1 MLNLHEYALGM
12 RVLYAFCPQ
21 NACPARAPC
30 LFGTGATLV
39 WLANHACA
47 ARQQRLLCSSGWLF
61 GGGNKAF
68 GGAGGEAFFSFR
80 CKDFAIVLRGSY
92 MRIFTSEILGRRAV
106 GRNFAILAALAE
118 QSVTLS
124 STVRDAIPGS
134 ESALWTV
141 RAVAFVCVWQKQ
153 ADARGLV
160 IKKYNFCD

>member
-1 MLNLHEYALGM
+1 MNLYEYASGM

-61 GGGNKAF
+61 GVGNKAF
-68 GGAGGEAFFSFR
+68 WGTGGEAFFSFR
-80 CKDFAIVLRGSY
+80 CKDFAIALGGSDI
-92 MRIFTSEILGRRAV
+92 RIFASEILWRRAV
-106 GRNFAILAALAE
+106 GRKFAILAALAE

-124 STVRDAIPGS
+124 RRVCGVIPSG
-134 ESALWTV
+134 ESALWVVWTEV
-141 RAVAFVCVWQKQ
+141 FVYVWQK
-153 ADARGLV
+153 
-160 IKKYNFCD
+160 

>member
-1 MLNLHEYALGM
+1 MNLYEYASGI
-12 RVLYAFCPQ
+12 RVLYAFCSQ
-21 NACPARAPC
+21 NGCPACAPC
-30 LFGTGATLV
+30 LFGAGATLV

-47 ARQQRLLCSSGWLF
+47 ARQQCLLCSSGWLL

-68 GGAGGEAFFSFR
+68 EGAGGEVFFSFR
-80 CKDFAIVLRGSY
+80 CKDFAIVLRGSG
-92 MRIFTSEILGRRAV
+92 MRIFASEILGRRAV

-141 RAVAFVCVWQKQ
+141 RTEVFVYVWQK
-153 ADARGLV
+153 
-160 IKKYNFCD
+160 